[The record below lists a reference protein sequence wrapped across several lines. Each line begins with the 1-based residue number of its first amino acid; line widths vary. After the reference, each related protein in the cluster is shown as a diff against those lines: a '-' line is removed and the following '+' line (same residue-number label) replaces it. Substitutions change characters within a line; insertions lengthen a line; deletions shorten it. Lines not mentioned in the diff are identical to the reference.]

1 MALTEA
7 AKRCGVSDLNELE
20 TCDMELVEAH
30 ADYKAIMLRN
40 LGSDR
45 GRHPAIIKQNSRE
58 KTLAEIGNRNLNG
71 YWCIF
76 MNDIPK
82 L

>member
-7 AKRCGVSDLNELE
+7 AKRCGVSDLNKLE
-20 TCDMELVEAH
+20 TCGIALVEVH

-45 GRHPAIIKQNSRE
+45 GRHPAIIGAK
-58 KTLAEIGNRNLNG
+58 
-71 YWCIF
+71 
-76 MNDIPK
+76 
-82 L
+82 